1 LGASV
6 RPAATNAAQA
16 AKTRRKRDVTAA
28 DYTNALAPDIPRPLT
43 ASELDVSVED
53 VLARTPFID
62 VHTHLFPPGFGT
74 FARSG
79 IDDLLTYHY
88 LEAELFRASP
98 IRPEQYWSQ
107 TPAQR
112 ADLVWQTLFV
122 EQTPLSEATRGV
134 VSVLHRL
141 GLNPAAPS
149 LAPLREFFRDQHAA
163 DHAQRVFRLAGIS
176 TVVMTNDPLDA
187 DEMAEWDR
195 AREADDRFQTALRLD
210 RILNDWEEHH
220 PLLTAR
226 GYDVSVDPDQA
237 TLSSVR
243 RFLVAWAQRFK
254 PRYMAVS
261 LPDTFD
267 FPRHDLRTTLLSGAV
282 LPACRDLGLPL
293 SLMIGVRR
301 QVNPALRLAGDASG
315 RADLRAV
322 ATLCAQFPDNRFMV
336 SVLSRENQHE
346 LCVYARKFANLL
358 PFGCWWFL
366 NNPSIVAEIIAE
378 RLEMLGTSFI
388 PQHSDA
394 RVLEQLL
401 YKWDNTR
408 RILAPILANTYK
420 LLAASGRPITR
431 DDIERD
437 VTKLFR
443 TNFERWRV

>member
-1 LGASV
+1 M
-6 RPAATNAAQA
+6 AQA

-28 DYTNALAPDIPRPLT
+28 DYTNALAPDTPRPLT

-122 EQTPLSEATRGV
+122 GQTPLSEATRGV

>member
-1 LGASV
+1 M
-6 RPAATNAAQA
+6 AQA

-282 LPACRDLGLPL
+282 LPACRDIGLPL

>member
-1 LGASV
+1 V
-6 RPAATNAAQA
+6 AQA

-43 ASELDVSVED
+43 ASELDGSVED

>member
-1 LGASV
+1 
-6 RPAATNAAQA
+6 
-16 AKTRRKRDVTAA
+16 
-28 DYTNALAPDIPRPLT
+28 
-43 ASELDVSVED
+43 

-282 LPACRDLGLPL
+282 LPACRELGLPL